1 MANIITVIATPNRY
15 PYNTATSVAVVATVV
30 DASTGAPAQGVP
42 VTFTFT
48 SAAPLN
54 NIPPTVTEDTGPSGS
69 TGPTAVEFNIAA
81 TPVSYV
87 LQVRATIDGSSAVVY
102 VAAYNPGSAQVYVSN
117 AGDNI
122 IDQYDINDK
131 IQALVPAA
139 ISLAP
144 FQTYTFYWGGQAR
157 ERLTTTNAGGQ
168 VIGVPWVV
176 DVTEDFPRS
185 SVLSDGNYEVFYEAR
200 DPSGNS
206 VVSTPRTITVQG
218 SDASPATLAA
228 PQLLPA
234 NLNNRINLLAAYY
247 NPSLLIPPQAALTG
261 GTYEVTLVATSR
273 SPVAPGTITRVI
285 ATGPVPVNAATAGI
299 PVPMTY
305 LSGVLLNIDDST
317 GDFYYTISRPGLP
330 ILTSLHL
337 ITEIDTVAPTA
348 AIEDEDED
356 EDEDEGHHH
365 PGHGHG
371 HGHDHRPH

>member
-1 MANIITVIATPNRY
+1 MANIITVTATPNRY
-15 PYNTATSVAVVATVV
+15 TYNTPTSVAVIATVV
-30 DASTGAPAQGVP
+30 DASTGAPVEDVP

-54 NIPPTVTEDTGPSGS
+54 NIPPTQTVNTGTTGS
-69 TGPTAVEFNIAA
+69 TGPTAVEFNLGA

-102 VAAYNPGSAQVYVSN
+102 VAAYNPGSAQVYVTN

-122 IDQYDINDK
+122 IDQYDINAG

-139 ISLAP
+139 IALAP
-144 FQTYTFYWGGQAR
+144 FQTYIFYWGGQAR

-176 DVTEDFPRS
+176 DVTGDFPS
-185 SVLSDGNYEVFYEAR
+185 ASVLSDGNYEVFYEAR

-218 SDASPATLAA
+218 SEASPATLAA

-234 NLNNRINLLAAYY
+234 NLNNKINLLAAFYD
-247 NPSLLIPPQAALTG
+247 PSLLIPAQAALTG

-273 SPVAPGTITRVI
+273 SPVVPGTITRVI
-285 ATGPVPVNAATAGI
+285 ATGTVPANAATNGI

-305 LSGVLLNIDDST
+305 QSMVLLGIDDST

-330 ILTSLHL
+330 LLTSLHL

-356 EDEDEGHHH
+356 EDHHH
-365 PGHGHG
+365 PGHGHGHG